1 MKPEKLNQSNE
12 QDLIT
17 HESESSQT
25 KKMARIAIEET
36 VKGKKDIKI
45 APEGWFSLRGLERE
59 IGKTRKTTQKK
70 IDELGIEGKEFRD
83 KTGSNITIFYSPEQK
98 DEICA
103 SFGDLIKLKQ
113 APDGY
118 APLAGLPEA
127 LDINV
132 AEGTIEEKIKEL
144 EPIGEFFL
152 NKNGRKYKYYSPE
165 EQKRIKE
172 LFKERQSM
180 EQAPDSGYYT
190 INSMCQSIDGV
201 GFHTVEKIINVLAL
215 PGKPFMDK
223 GKRIFTY
230 YSEEQRQRVINYIED
245 SKVAE
250 EATKDE
256 LSLRGLAKKFNVD
269 KETVKRRIEILQS
282 DGEEFGKVKKKHN
295 NVTVFYSLEEQNI
308 IKDALEHCLT
318 WTSIPEST
326 VAFYFVKMGFDVKL
340 NIRPN
345 WLKNSD
351 TNHNLEVD
359 IFCPTLGVGIEYDGF
374 FYHQD
379 VEHDM
384 KKDRLARNNGYRI
397 IHIRENG
404 CPEMSGESSCIKRK
418 DNDDDKDLEEC
429 IIECFRLMGISGLD
443 IDIARDKND
452 IMAFMRQRVLKVYNA
467 AKKKEDLHNAS

>member
-12 QDLIT
+12 RELIT
-17 HESESSQT
+17 YEDESSQT
-25 KKMARIAIEET
+25 KKIARVAIEET
-36 VKGKKDIKI
+36 AKEKKDIEI

-59 IGKTRKTTQKK
+59 IGKSKETIKK
-70 IDELGIEGKEFRD
+70 RIEKLGIEGKEFRD

-118 APLAGLPEA
+118 VPLAGLSEA
-127 LDINV
+127 LDIDA

-215 PGKPFMDK
+215 PGKPFIDK

-230 YSEEQRQRVINYIED
+230 YS
-245 SKVAE
+245 
-250 EATKDE
+250 
-256 LSLRGLAKKFNVD
+256 
-269 KETVKRRIEILQS
+269 
-282 DGEEFGKVKKKHN
+282 
-295 NVTVFYSLEEQNI
+295 
-308 IKDALEHCLT
+308 
-318 WTSIPEST
+318 
-326 VAFYFVKMGFDVKL
+326 
-340 NIRPN
+340 
-345 WLKNSD
+345 
-351 TNHNLEVD
+351 
-359 IFCPTLGVGIEYDGF
+359 
-374 FYHQD
+374 
-379 VEHDM
+379 
-384 KKDRLARNNGYRI
+384 DRK
-397 IHIRENG
+397 
-404 CPEMSGESSCIKRK
+404 S
-418 DNDDDKDLEEC
+418 
-429 IIECFRLMGISGLD
+429 
-443 IDIARDKND
+443 
-452 IMAFMRQRVLKVYNA
+452 VV
-467 AKKKEDLHNAS
+467 